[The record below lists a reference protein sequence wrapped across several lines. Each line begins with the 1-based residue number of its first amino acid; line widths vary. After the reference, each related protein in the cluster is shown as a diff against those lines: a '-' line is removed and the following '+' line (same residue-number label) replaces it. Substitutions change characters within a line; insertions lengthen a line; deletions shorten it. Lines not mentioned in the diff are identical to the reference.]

1 MLREKLCWKICTND
15 CPFTHVVKPAHSP
28 CCIKLVLSAGFFLAH
43 RLLLPTLSAQLRLC
57 SLNIQSSSHFPDT
70 ATYSGDWS
78 RSHLMAT
85 WLSHL
90 SYLFH
95 EGFTR
100 TVITAVNGKCWALW
114 SQKNI
119 KSSLPFCSL
128 KRKKTVVTSAAL
140 SLLPLP
146 SFGVFLSLTCVL
158 GKPTAAMGR
167 VGMWI
172 FQGGLGTAILDSL
185 ISMAFFLP
193 WLLPPRALCLL
204 LLWKLSL
211 LLSMALW
218 KEALH
223 LKELICPQD
232 FCSR

>member
-1 MLREKLCWKICTND
+1 MLREKLSWKICTKD
-15 CPFTHVVKPAHSP
+15 SPFTHVVKPVHSP
-28 CCIKLVLSAGFFLAH
+28 CCTKLVLSAGLFLAH
-43 RLLLPTLSAQLRLC
+43 HLLLPTLSSGLC
-57 SLNIQSSSHFPDT
+57 PCPVNIQSSSNIPDT
-70 ATYSGDWS
+70 ATFLGDWS
-78 RSHLMAT
+78 RSYLMAT

-90 SYLFH
+90 SCLFH
-95 EGFTR
+95 EGSVR
-100 TVITAVNGKCWALW
+100 TVITAMNGKFWALW

-128 KRKKTVVTSAAL
+128 KRRKTVVTSPAL
-140 SLLPLP
+140 SLLPLL
-146 SFGVFLSLTCVL
+146 SFVVFLSLTCVL

-172 FQGGLGTAILDSL
+172 LQGGLGAAVLDSL
-185 ISMAFFLP
+185 ISVAFFLP

-223 LKELICPQD
+223 LKDLTCPQD